1 LKLEITGNQSMRIL
15 LALACLLI
23 APFPAYALVGGSN
36 DVPGSPW
43 AGVGAVTV
51 NGGTYSGALIGSHYV
66 LTAAHVV
73 GGAAPGNVAFVVNS
87 DSGSQIYSAE
97 SIMVFPGYSGTAP
110 GADGVWHDDLA
121 LIRLATPVAGNVPVY
136 DLYAGPL
143 DGRTINLVGYGGSGD
158 GINGVTG
165 GASSSM
171 RRVGQNR
178 VDDLL
183 VDDDGGTAAEIFLFD
198 FDGPNA
204 GSNVFGP
211 DIPAN
216 LTLGDTVE
224 AQFAGGDSGS
234 PVFVNDHGEWK
245 IAGIAAFNGSVTGLP
260 GSNVLF
266 GAIGGGT
273 VVASYV
279 PWIESAMA
287 PVPEPDVWLSLLA
300 GLAVMGAMLR
310 RHGRAENPETDM
322 LKI

>member
-1 LKLEITGNQSMRIL
+1 MRSL
-15 LALACLLI
+15 LALACLLVSSL
-23 APFPAYALVGGSN
+23 PAHALVGGSD
-36 DVPGSPW
+36 DVPSSPW

-51 NGGTYSGALIGSHYV
+51 NGGTYSGALISNQYV

-73 GGAAPGNVAFVVNS
+73 GGATAGNVAFVLNS
-87 DSGSQIYSAE
+87 ESGSQVYSAE
-97 SIMVFPGYSGTAP
+97 SIMVLPGYSGTAT
-110 GADGVWHDDLA
+110 GTDGVWHDDLA

-136 DLYAGPL
+136 DLYTGPL
-143 DGRTINLVGYGGSGD
+143 DGQTINLVGYGGSGD
-158 GINGVTG
+158 GVSGVTG
-165 GASSSM
+165 GASSSL

-183 VDDDGGTAAEIFLFD
+183 VDDDGGAADEIFLFD
-198 FDGPNA
+198 FDGPDA
-204 GSNVFGP
+204 GSNIFGP

-216 LTLGDTVE
+216 LTLGSSVE

-234 PVFVNDHGEWK
+234 PVFVNDNGIWK
-245 IAGIAAFNGSVTGLP
+245 LAGIAAFNGSVTGLP

-279 PWIESAMA
+279 PWIESAMV

-310 RHGRAENPETDM
+310 RRGRAKNPETGW